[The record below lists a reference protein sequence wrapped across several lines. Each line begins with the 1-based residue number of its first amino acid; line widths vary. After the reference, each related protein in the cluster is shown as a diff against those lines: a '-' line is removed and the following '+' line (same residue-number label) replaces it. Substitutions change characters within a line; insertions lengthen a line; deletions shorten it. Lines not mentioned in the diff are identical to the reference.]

1 MASFLNKVALITGAS
16 SGIGKGVALH
26 LASLGC
32 SLSLSGRNRDN
43 LNDTRLKCLESSKG
57 LVKEDQII
65 VVEGDLIDEANRI
78 NLVSKTLAHF
88 GKIDILVNS
97 AGIIAK
103 GNVDVTPLD
112 VWDKIMDV
120 NVKSVFHLMQLTI
133 PHLKKT
139 KGNIVNVSS
148 VNGLRAF
155 AGVAAYCVSKS
166 AVDQLT
172 RNAALE
178 LAADGVR
185 VNAVNPGVIVTD
197 IHKRGGMNDQE
208 YAAFLEKSKTTHPL
222 GRPGTVDEVAR
233 AIRFLADNQDS
244 SFITGVTLSV
254 DGGRN
259 LVCPR

>member
-1 MASFLNKVALITGAS
+1 MAQFLNKVAIVTGAS
-16 SGIGKGVALH
+16 SGIGKGVAMH

-32 SLSLSGRNRDN
+32 CLSLSGRNRDN
-43 LNDTRLKCLESSKG
+43 LNETRLKCLESSNG
-57 LVKEDQII
+57 LVKENQII
-65 VVEGDLIDEANRI
+65 VVEGDLVDEINRVNLINKTID
-78 NLVSKTLAHF
+78 HF
-88 GKIDILVNS
+88 GRLDVLVNS

-103 GNVDVTPLD
+103 GTVEVTPPD
-112 VWDKIMDV
+112 VWDKVMDV
-120 NVKSVFHLMQLTI
+120 NVKTVFHLTQLAI

-155 AGVAAYCVSKS
+155 AGVAAYCVSK
-166 AVDQLT
+166 AALDQLT
-172 RNAALE
+172 RNTALE
-178 LAADGVR
+178 LAADAVR
-185 VNAVNPGVIVTD
+185 VNSVNPGVIITE
-197 IHKRGGMNDQE
+197 IHKRGGMSDEE

-222 GRPGTVDEVAR
+222 GRPGNVDEVAR
-233 AIRFLADNQDS
+233 AVRFLADNQDS